1 MGRMDLL
8 LLAVAGVLVIV
19 TVTSVAG
26 RIGVAAPLLLV
37 LAGVGISFLPGVPAF
52 EVPPEAILAGVLPP
66 LLYAASV
73 NMPALDFRRDFKAIS
88 GLSVVLVL
96 VSALALGWL
105 LPLVVPGIG
114 FAEAFA
120 LGAIVSP
127 TDAVATSIVRRTGV
141 APRLVT
147 VLDGESMLND
157 ATALVLLRTAVAST
171 GASAS
176 LWHVGLDFVQ
186 AVLVAVVVGLVVAAI
201 SLFVRS
207 LVEDATV
214 ATSISFVVPF
224 LAYAPAEHL
233 GGSGLVAVVVA
244 GLATGTRGLVELRA
258 EDRIAEEVNWRTIA
272 FLLEGAVFLVMGL
285 ELRPL
290 LADFDASG
298 QSWSLLVL
306 VTAIALGVLLVGR
319 ALWVA
324 LLLLELR
331 RGRKAARRHRPRLA
345 TFREYLASDDA
356 QRLSERRRERALQAV
371 ARREA
376 DLVFYEEQRLGRRD
390 GIVLVWAGM
399 RGVITL
405 AAAQTLPPE
414 TAQRSLLVLA
424 AFCVAGAS
432 LLVQGGTLAWVV
444 RRLGAESDRTEQR
457 RAQVRALLDAL
468 GEVADARCTEAAQE
482 GLDGRHL
489 DPEAVEQVRRRRT
502 PAAEWA
508 WAGEDGPERERRLR
522 DFALLRRAVLEDQ
535 REALLDL
542 RSEGRYD
549 SRVLDTV
556 LGRLDVVETSARGR
570 PPT

>member
-1 MGRMDLL
+1 M
-8 LLAVAGVLVIV
+8 
-19 TVTSVAG
+19 
-26 RIGVAAPLLLV
+26 
-37 LAGVGISFLPGVPAF
+37 
-52 EVPPEAILAGVLPP
+52 
-66 LLYAASV
+66 
-73 NMPALDFRRDFKAIS
+73 
-88 GLSVVLVL
+88 
-96 VSALALGWL
+96 
-105 LPLVVPGIG
+105 
-114 FAEAFA
+114 
-120 LGAIVSP
+120 
-127 TDAVATSIVRRTGV
+127 
-141 APRLVT
+141 
-147 VLDGESMLND
+147 
-157 ATALVLLRTAVAST
+157 
-171 GASAS
+171 
-176 LWHVGLDFVQ
+176 
-186 AVLVAVVVGLVVAAI
+186 
-201 SLFVRS
+201 
-207 LVEDATV
+207 
-214 ATSISFVVPF
+214 PF

-244 GLATGTRGLVELRA
+244 GLVTGTRGLVELRA

-298 QSWSLLVL
+298 QPWSQLAV

-319 ALWVA
+319 AVWVA

-331 RGRKAARRHRPRLA
+331 RGRQAAGRHRPRLA
-345 TFREYLASDDA
+345 TFREYLTSDQA
-356 QRLSERRRERALQAV
+356 QQLSQRRRERALQAV

-424 AFCVAGAS
+424 AFCVAGLS
-432 LLVQGGTLAWVV
+432 LLVQGGTLSWVV

-468 GEVADARCTEAAQE
+468 GEVADARCTEVAQD
-482 GLDGRHL
+482 GLDGRRL
-489 DPEAVEQVRRRRT
+489 DPTAVEQVRRRRT
-502 PAAEWA
+502 PAAEWE
-508 WAGEDGPERERRLR
+508 WAGEDGPERDRRLR
-522 DFALLRRAVLEDQ
+522 DFGLLRRAVIEDQ
-535 REALLDL
+535 REALLEL

-556 LGRLDVVETSARGR
+556 LGRLDVAETAAGRR

>member
-1 MGRMDLL
+1 MDLL
-8 LLAVAGVLVIV
+8 LLTVIGVLVIV
-19 TVTSVAG
+19 AATSLAG
-26 RIGVAAPLLLV
+26 RLGVAAPLILV
-37 LAGVGISFLPGVPAF
+37 LVGVAISYVPGVPRF
-52 EVPPEAILAGVLPP
+52 EIAPEVILAGVLPP

-73 NMPALDFRRDFKAIS
+73 NMPTVDFRRDFKAIS

-96 VSALALGWL
+96 VSATTLGWL
-105 LPLVVPGIG
+105 LPLVVPGLG

-157 ATALVLLRTAVAST
+157 ATALVLLRTAVAAT
-171 GASAS
+171 GASVS
-176 LWHVGLDFVQ
+176 IWQVGLDFVQ
-186 AVLVAVVVGLVVAAI
+186 AVVVAVLVGALVAAV
-201 SLFVRS
+201 SLLVRS

-224 LAYAPAEHL
+224 LAYAPSEHL

-244 GLATGTRGLVELRA
+244 GLAIGARGLVELRA

-290 LADFDASG
+290 IADFEASG
-298 QSWSLLVL
+298 QPWSRLAT
-306 VTAIALGVLLVGR
+306 VTAIALAVLWVGR
-319 ALWVA
+319 SLYVG
-324 LLLLELR
+324 LLLLGLR
-331 RGRKAARRHRPRLA
+331 RDRKASARHAPRLA

-356 QRLSERRRERALQAV
+356 QRHSQRRRERALQAI

-376 DLVFYEEQRLGRRD
+376 DLTFYEEQRLGRRD
-390 GIVLVWAGM
+390 GVVLVWAGM
-399 RGVITL
+399 RGCITL
-405 AAAQTLPPE
+405 AAAQTLPPD
-414 TAQRSLLVLA
+414 TVQRSLLVLA
-424 AFCVAGAS
+424 AFCVAGLS
-432 LLVQGGTLAWVV
+432 LLVQGGTLSWVV

-457 RAQVRALLDAL
+457 REQLRALLDAL
-468 GEVADARCTEAAQE
+468 GEVADARCTEVREA
-482 GLDGRHL
+482 GLDGRTV

-502 PAAEWA
+502 PAAEWE
-508 WAGEDGPERERRLR
+508 WAGDDGPERDRRLD
-522 DFALLRRAVLEDQ
+522 DFARLRRAVLDDQ

-542 RSEGRYD
+542 RAEGRYD
-549 SRVLDTV
+549 SQVLDSV
-556 LGRLDVVETSARGR
+556 LSRLDVAEIAAVRR
-570 PPT
+570 PHP

>member
-1 MGRMDLL
+1 MDLL
-8 LLAVAGVLVIV
+8 LLTVIGVLVIV
-19 TVTSVAG
+19 AATSLAG
-26 RIGVAAPLLLV
+26 RLGVAAPLILV
-37 LAGVGISFLPGVPAF
+37 LVGVAISYVPGVPRF
-52 EVPPEAILAGVLPP
+52 EIAPEVILAGVLPP

-73 NMPALDFRRDFKAIS
+73 NMPTVDFRRDFKAIS

-96 VSALALGWL
+96 ASATTLGWL
-105 LPLVVPGIG
+105 LPLVVPGLG

-157 ATALVLLRTAVAST
+157 ATALVLLRTAVAAT
-171 GASAS
+171 GASVS
-176 LWHVGLDFVQ
+176 IWQVGLDFVQ
-186 AVLVAVVVGLVVAAI
+186 AVVVAVLVGALVAAV
-201 SLFVRS
+201 SLLVRS

-244 GLATGTRGLVELRA
+244 GLAIGARGLVELRA

-290 LADFDASG
+290 IADFEASG
-298 QSWSLLVL
+298 QPWSRLAT
-306 VTAIALGVLLVGR
+306 VTAIALAVLWVGR
-319 ALWVA
+319 SLYVG
-324 LLLLELR
+324 LLLLGLR
-331 RGRKAARRHRPRLA
+331 RDRKASARHAPRLA

-356 QRLSERRRERALQAV
+356 QRHSQRRRERALQAI

-376 DLVFYEEQRLGRRD
+376 DLTFYEEQRLGRRD
-390 GIVLVWAGM
+390 GVVLVWAGM
-399 RGVITL
+399 RGCITL
-405 AAAQTLPPE
+405 AAAQTLPPD
-414 TAQRSLLVLA
+414 TVQRSLLVLA
-424 AFCVAGAS
+424 AFCVAGLS
-432 LLVQGGTLAWVV
+432 LLVQGGTLSWVV

-457 RAQVRALLDAL
+457 REQLRALLDAL
-468 GEVADARCTEAAQE
+468 GEVADARCTEVREA
-482 GLDGRHL
+482 GLDGRTV

-502 PAAEWA
+502 PAAEWE
-508 WAGEDGPERERRLR
+508 WAGDDGPERDRRLD
-522 DFALLRRAVLEDQ
+522 DFARLRRAVLDDQ

-542 RSEGRYD
+542 RAEGRYD
-549 SRVLDTV
+549 SQVLDSV
-556 LGRLDVVETSARGR
+556 LSRLDVAEIAAVRR
-570 PPT
+570 PHP

>member
-1 MGRMDLL
+1 MDLL

-37 LAGVGISFLPGVPAF
+37 VAGVGISFLPGVPAF

-157 ATALVLLRTAVAST
+157 ATALVLLRTAVATT

-176 LWHVGLDFVQ
+176 LWHVGLDFLQ
-186 AVLVAVVVGLVVAAI
+186 AVLVAVAVGLLVAAV

-244 GLATGTRGLVELRA
+244 GLVTGTRGLVELRA

-290 LADFDASG
+290 LADFDTSG
-298 QSWSLLVL
+298 QPWSQLAA

-319 ALWVA
+319 AVWVA

-331 RGRKAARRHRPRLA
+331 RGRKAAGRHRPRLA
-345 TFREYLASDDA
+345 TFREYLTSDQA
-356 QRLSERRRERALQAV
+356 QQLSQRRRERALQAV
-371 ARREA
+371 AGARPTWSSTRSNGWA
-376 DLVFYEEQRLGRRD
+376 DATGSSSC
-390 GIVLVWAGM
+390 GPA
-399 RGVITL
+399 
-405 AAAQTLPPE
+405 
-414 TAQRSLLVLA
+414 
-424 AFCVAGAS
+424 CVAS
-432 LLVQGGTLAWVV
+432 SPSPP
-444 RRLGAESDRTEQR
+444 RRP
-457 RAQVRALLDAL
+457 
-468 GEVADARCTEAAQE
+468 C
-482 GLDGRHL
+482 
-489 DPEAVEQVRRRRT
+489 RRRRPSAACSCWPRSAWRDSPCSCRAARSRGWCAVWERSRT
-502 PAAEWA
+502 APSSVAPRYVRCSTRSARWPTPAAPRWRRTGSTAVAWTRRRSSRCVAAVPPAAEWE
-508 WAGEDGPERERRLR
+508 WAGEDGPERDRRLR
-522 DFALLRRAVLEDQ
+522 DFGLLRRAVLEDQ
-535 REALLDL
+535 REALLEL

-556 LGRLDVVETSARGR
+556 LGRLDVAETAAVRR